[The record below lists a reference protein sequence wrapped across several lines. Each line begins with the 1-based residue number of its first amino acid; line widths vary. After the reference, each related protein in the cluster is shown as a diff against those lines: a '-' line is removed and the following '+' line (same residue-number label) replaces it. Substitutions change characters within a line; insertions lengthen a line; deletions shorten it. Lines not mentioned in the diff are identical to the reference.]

1 MCAFQTFRFLYAET
15 NVARPGPVFAQ
26 AVNGPS
32 TIISART
39 PSSSRRETAKTERRV
54 DATGAGG
61 RASLLSSMIRVF
73 VSGCYDII
81 HAGHIQFFREARAL
95 GDHLTV
101 CYASNDVLWLHKQR
115 RSSLPDDHKRAVI
128 AALDM
133 VDEVVLGQGLEEGI
147 DFRDHFLRLRPN
159 ILAVTEDD
167 KYAPLKRELCAQ
179 VGARYVVLPKTPPQ
193 FSPVSTT
200 QIVKF
205 IRAPEVAPLRVDFA
219 GGWLDV
225 PRFARIGAYVVN
237 CAISPTVSLRDWPY
251 QQNAGLGG
259 SGAWALLNGRDGVGS
274 ELDLGVG
281 WQDPAI
287 IAETGLCVW
296 RSGPRPQLELKHNG
310 EFLRGRLALFWTGA
324 DHDTPDLANRPRDF
338 DLIER
343 AGQVARDAVWRSDLG
358 QLAEAVQLS
367 WKMQLGEGMNALP
380 PDIPGALAWKYSG
393 GGFGGYAVYLFA
405 DQVSRDAACARKD
418 FRPIEPYLVTR

>member
-1 MCAFQTFRFLYAET
+1 
-15 NVARPGPVFAQ
+15 
-26 AVNGPS
+26 
-32 TIISART
+32 
-39 PSSSRRETAKTERRV
+39 
-54 DATGAGG
+54 
-61 RASLLSSMIRVF
+61 MIRVF

-101 CYASNDVLWLHKQR
+101 CFASNDVLWLHKQR

-128 AALDM
+128 AALDC
-133 VDEVVLGQGLEEGI
+133 VDDVVLGEGLDEGI
-147 DFRDHFLRLRPN
+147 DFRDHFLRLKPN

-167 KYAPLKRELCAQ
+167 KWAPLKKALCEE

-225 PRFARIGAYVVN
+225 PRFARGGAYVVN
-237 CAISPTVSLRDWPY
+237 CAISPTVSLRSWPY
-251 QQNAGLGG
+251 ERNAGLGG
-259 SGAWALLNGRDGVGS
+259 SGAWALLNGKDGVAS
-274 ELDLGVG
+274 ELGLGVG

-296 RSGPRPQLELKHNG
+296 HSGPHPVLEVKTSGH
-310 EFLRGRLALFWTGA
+310 FLRGRLALYWTGME
-324 DHDTPDLANRPRDF
+324 HDTPGLVKRDRDF
-338 DLIER
+338 DAIER
-343 AGQVARDAVWRSDLG
+343 AGKIAREAVWQNSLPK
-358 QLAEAVQLS
+358 LAEAVHVS
-367 WKMQLGEGMNALP
+367 WAMQQDEGMAVLP
-380 PDIPGALAWKYSG
+380 ADLPGALAWKYAG

-405 DQVSRDAACARKD
+405 DQATRDAACTRPN
-418 FRPIEPYLVTR
+418 FRPVEPYVAAR

>member
-1 MCAFQTFRFLYAET
+1 MT
-15 NVARPGPVFAQ
+15 
-26 AVNGPS
+26 
-32 TIISART
+32 
-39 PSSSRRETAKTERRV
+39 
-54 DATGAGG
+54 
-61 RASLLSSMIRVF
+61 RVF

-101 CYASNDVLWLHKQR
+101 CFASNDVLWLHKQR

-128 AALDM
+128 AALEP
-133 VDEVVLGQGLEEGI
+133 VDDVVIGEGLEEGI
-147 DFRDHFLRLRPN
+147 DFRDHFLRLKPD

-167 KYAPLKRELCAQ
+167 KWAALKRELCAQ

-225 PRFARIGAYVVN
+225 PRFARPGAFVVN
-237 CAISPTVSLRDWPY
+237 CAISPTVSLRSWPY
-251 QQNAGLGG
+251 ERNAGLGG
-259 SGAWALLNGRDGVGS
+259 SGAWALLNGKDGVAS
-274 ELDLGVG
+274 ELNLGVG

-296 RSGPRPQLELKHNG
+296 HSGQRPVLEMKTAG
-310 EFLRGRLALFWTGA
+310 EFLRGRMALFWTGNE
-324 DHDTPDLANRPRDF
+324 HDTPNLADRPRDF
-338 DLIER
+338 DAIER
-343 AGQVARDAVWRSDLG
+343 AGKLARDAVWRSDLA
-358 QLAEAVQLS
+358 QLAAAVRAS
-367 WKMQLGEGMNALP
+367 YAMQLGEGMTALP
-380 PDIPGALAWKYSG
+380 ADVPGALAGKYSG
-393 GGFGGYAVYLFA
+393 GGFGGYAVFLFA
-405 DQVSRDAACARKD
+405 DPSSRDAACARKN
-418 FRPIEPYLVTR
+418 FRPIEPYLATR